1 MAVLTA
7 KAQRP
12 YLQAWLRRTRRQLAP
27 SGRLTEAALIL
38 SREEGGSQDSWRQR
52 LRDFLDGSDIPS
64 LDLLTRIDA
73 LLAAAKPRERALEAQ
88 GFLL

>member
-1 MAVLTA
+1 MFTA

-12 YLQAWLRRTRRQLAP
+12 YLEAWLRRTRRQLAP

-38 SREEGGSQDSWRQR
+38 SREEGGSQESWRQR
-52 LRDFLDGSDIPS
+52 LRDFLDGSDVPS

-73 LLAAAKPRERALEAQ
+73 LLATAKPRERVLEAQ
-88 GFLL
+88 VLLL